1 MTSSPKAMK
10 AETLRRKTL
19 NGARRLAS
27 RGPGRPANALR
38 DSLAVYLDEQ
48 AIEEVYRAY
57 LFGAEAHQGQ
67 RRRSGEP
74 YIYHPLAVAE
84 ILAKLKL
91 DSRSIIAAVLHD
103 VIEDTGTDK
112 QALAA
117 EFGEDVALLVDGVSK
132 IGQLDF
138 DSKEHAEAE
147 NFRKM
152 LMAMSQDIRV
162 ILIKLADRLHN
173 MRTLDALPPEKRR
186 DIARQTLDIYGPIA
200 NRLGLH
206 EWNRELEDL
215 SFLHLYPKR
224 YRAIAKGLK
233 KREGN
238 RSATIEKLRLA
249 IAEEL
254 AQSGLQARVMGRKK
268 NVYSIYRKMVEK
280 RKSFSEL
287 YDIYGFRIIVTT
299 LDECY
304 RALGIIHNLYKPI
317 PGRFNDYIAIPKSNG
332 YQSLHTTVFG
342 AFGESVEIQIRTE
355 DMHRIAEAGV
365 AAHWIYKSDEKSG
378 VNQQQLA
385 RQWLLDLLDTQKESG
400 SAREFLEHLKI
411 DLFPDEVYVFT
422 PKGDIKKLPRGATA
436 LDFAYAVHTDV
447 GHQCTGARINR
458 ELVSLPTVLNNGD
471 HVEILTAKNTRPNA
485 AWLNYTVTSKARASI
500 RGYLKKQR
508 RKEAINLGKRLL
520 NRAIKD
526 RRYGRKRLTNA
537 EKTELLEELNLAS
550 WDDLLADIGLGKR
563 LAAIVA
569 KQLRPPKRGAP
580 EDDTNSSGGRSPAE
594 PLAIHGAEGMLIS
607 YARCC
612 TPIPNDPV
620 VGFFTSGKGVVIHT
634 ANCPNIAEMR
644 KQPDRWLHVQWSD
657 KVKGEFGVN
666 LRVEVK
672 NQRGVLGDVA
682 TQIAEQDSNINNVH
696 VEERDGR
703 TSTLRFNISVKDRL
717 QLANV
722 MRGIHN
728 LPKVMKVVRSKG

>member
-1 MTSSPKAMK
+1 MK

-19 NGARRLAS
+19 NGARRLAN
-27 RGPGRPANALR
+27 RAPGRPAGALC

-48 AIEEVYRAY
+48 AIEEIYRAY

-67 RRRSGEP
+67 RRSSGEP
-74 YIYHPLAVAE
+74 YIHHPIAVAE
-84 ILAKLKL
+84 ILAELKL
-91 DSRSIIAAVLHD
+91 DSRSIIAAILHD
-103 VIEDTGTDK
+103 VIEDTGTNK
-112 QALAA
+112 QALAEA
-117 EFGEDVALLVDGVSK
+117 FGDDVALLVDGVSK

-186 DIARQTLDIYGPIA
+186 TIARQTLDIYAPIA
-200 NRLGLH
+200 NRLGLY

-215 SFLHLYPKR
+215 SFHHLHPKR

-233 KREGN
+233 RRDGN

-249 IAEEL
+249 IADEL
-254 AQSGLQARVMGRKK
+254 AQSGLRARVMGRKK
-268 NVYSIYRKMVEK
+268 NVYSIYRKMIEK

-287 YDIYGFRIIVTT
+287 YDIYGFRIIVQS
-299 LDECY
+299 LDDCY

-317 PGRFNDYIAIPKSNG
+317 PGRFNDYIAIPKANG

-355 DMHRIAEAGV
+355 DMHRIAEAGI
-365 AAHWIYKSDEKSG
+365 AAHWIYKSDDKSG
-378 VNQQQLA
+378 VKQQQLA

-458 ELVSLPTVLNNGD
+458 ELVSLPTVLKNGD
-471 HVEILTAKNTRPNA
+471 HVEILTARNAHPNA

-508 RKEAINLGKRLL
+508 RKEAVSLGKRLL

-526 RRYGRKRLTNA
+526 RRYNRKRLTVS
-537 EKTELLEELNLAS
+537 EKNKLLEELNLS
-550 WDDLLADIGLGKR
+550 TWDDLLADIGLGKR

-569 KQLRPPKRGAP
+569 KQLRPPKRGAA
-580 EDDTNSSGGRSPAE
+580 EDDDAENRSSSE

-612 TPIPNDPV
+612 TPIPHDPI

-634 ANCPNIAEMR
+634 ANCPNIVEMR
-644 KQPDRWLHVQWSD
+644 KQPDRWLHVRWSD

-666 LRVEVK
+666 LRIEVK

-682 TQIAEQDSNINNVH
+682 SRIAEQESNINNVH
-696 VEERDGR
+696 VEEKDGR
-703 TSTLRFNISVKDRL
+703 TSTLKFNISVKDRI
-717 QLANV
+717 QLANI

-728 LPKVMKVVRSKG
+728 LSKVMKVVRSKG

>member
-1 MTSSPKAMK
+1 MK
-10 AETLRRKTL
+10 AEAIRRKTL
-19 NGARRLAS
+19 KGARRLAA
-27 RGPGRPANALR
+27 RAPGRPAGALC
-38 DSLAVYLDEQ
+38 DSLSAYLDEK
-48 AIEEVYRAY
+48 AIEEIYRAY

-67 RRRSGEP
+67 RRVSGEP
-74 YIYHPLAVAE
+74 YIHHPIAVAE
-84 ILAKLKL
+84 ILSEVKL
-91 DSRSIIAAVLHD
+91 DSRSIIAAILHD

-112 QALAA
+112 QELAR
-117 EFGEDVALLVDGVSK
+117 EFGDDVALLVDGVSK
-132 IGQLDF
+132 IGQLNF

-152 LMAMSQDIRV
+152 LMAMSKDIRV

-173 MRTLDALPPEKRR
+173 MRTLDALSPEKRR
-186 DIARQTLDIYGPIA
+186 DIARQTLDIYAPIA
-200 NRLGLH
+200 NRLGLY

-215 SFLHLYPKR
+215 SFQHLHPKR
-224 YRAIAKGLK
+224 YRAISKALK
-233 KREGN
+233 KRDGN

-254 AQSGLQARVMGRKK
+254 AQSGLKAQVMGRKK

-287 YDIYGFRIIVTT
+287 YDIYGFRIIVAS
-299 LDECY
+299 LDDCY

-355 DMHRIAEAGV
+355 DMHRIAEAGI
-365 AAHWIYKSDEKSG
+365 AAHWIYKSDEKSS
-378 VNQQQLA
+378 VKQQQLA

-400 SAREFLEHLKI
+400 SAREFLEHLKM

-447 GHQCTGARINR
+447 GNQCTGARISR

-471 HVEILTAKNTRPNA
+471 HVEILTARNAHPTA

-508 RKEAINLGKRLL
+508 RKEAVNLGKRLL
-520 NRAIKD
+520 NQTIKE
-526 RRYGRKRLTNA
+526 RRFNRRRLSVA
-537 EKTELLEELNLAS
+537 EKNKLLGDLRLAS

-569 KQLRPPKRGAP
+569 KQLRPPAP
-580 EDDTNSSGGRSPAE
+580 GVAEDEPRSESRSSE
-594 PLAIHGAEGMLIS
+594 PLAIDGAEGMLIS

-612 TPIPNDPV
+612 TPIPHDPI

-634 ANCPNIAEMR
+634 ADCPNIAEMR
-644 KQPDRWLHVQWSD
+644 KQPDRCLHVRWTE
-657 KVKGEFGVN
+657 KVKGQFAVN

-672 NQRGVLGDVA
+672 NQRGVLADVA
-682 TQIAEQDSNINNVH
+682 TQIAEQESNINNVH
-696 VEERDGR
+696 VEEKDGR
-703 TSTLRFNISVKDRL
+703 TSTLRFNIAVKDRL
-717 QLANV
+717 QLANI
-722 MRGIHN
+722 MRGVHN